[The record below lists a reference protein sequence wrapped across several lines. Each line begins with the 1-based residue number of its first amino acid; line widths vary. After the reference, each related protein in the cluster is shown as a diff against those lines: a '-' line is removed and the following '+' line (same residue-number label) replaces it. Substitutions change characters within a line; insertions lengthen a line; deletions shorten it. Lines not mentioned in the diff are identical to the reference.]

1 MVFPYFRLL
10 NQSPKFM
17 KVDFIHKIQHIGIPA
32 HDLEVSIPFYER
44 LGFENVME
52 SPFEFDGG
60 YGTCVMMK
68 NHEVIVEL
76 YQMPE
81 KQLTEIKQRKNGRI
95 DHFAIDASD
104 VDIAY
109 DTLKKAGFEM
119 LESTPTFLPFWKNG
133 TRFFNVKGPSGETI
147 EFNQIL

>member
-1 MVFPYFRLL
+1 
-10 NQSPKFM
+10 M
-17 KVDFIHKIQHIGIPA
+17 KIDFIHRIQHIGIPA

-60 YGTCVMMK
+60 FGTCVMMK

-81 KQLTEIKQRKNGRI
+81 KQLAEIKKRTNGHV
-95 DHFAIDASD
+95 DHFAIDVTD
-104 VDIAY
+104 VDHAFE
-109 DTLKKAGFEM
+109 TLKKAGFEI
-119 LESTPTFLPFWKNG
+119 LEETPTFLQFWKKG
-133 TRFFNVKGPSGETI
+133 TRFFNVKGPSGEII

>member
-1 MVFPYFRLL
+1 
-10 NQSPKFM
+10 M
-17 KVDFIHKIQHIGIPA
+17 KIDFIHRIQHIGIPA

-60 YGTCVMMK
+60 FGTCVMMK

-81 KQLTEIKQRKNGRI
+81 KQLTEIKQRSNGHV
-95 DHFAIDASD
+95 DHFAIDVPD
-104 VDIAY
+104 VDHAFE
-109 DTLKKAGFEM
+109 TLKKAGFEI
-119 LESTPTFLPFWKNG
+119 LESTPTFLQFWKNG
-133 TRFFNVKGPSGETI
+133 TRFFNVKGPSGEII

>member
-1 MVFPYFRLL
+1 MSYFAS
-10 NQSPKFM
+10 NPKTM
-17 KVDFIHKIQHIGIPA
+17 KIDFIHKIQHIGIPV
-32 HDLEVSIPFYER
+32 HNLEISIPFYER

-68 NHEVIVEL
+68 NNEVIVEL

-81 KQLTEIKQRKNGRI
+81 KQLAEIKQRKVGHI
-95 DHFAIDASD
+95 DHFAIDVKD
-104 VDIAY
+104 VDYAFEA
-109 DTLKKAGFEM
+109 LKQAGFEI
-119 LESTPTFLPFWKNG
+119 LEKEPTLLAFWKNG
-133 TRFFNVKGPSGETI
+133 TRFFNVKGPNGEII

>member
-1 MVFPYFRLL
+1 
-10 NQSPKFM
+10 M
-17 KVDFIHKIQHIGIPA
+17 KVDFIHRIQHIGIPA

-60 YGTCVMMK
+60 FGTCVMMK

-81 KQLTEIKQRKNGRI
+81 NQLAEIKKRTNGHV
-95 DHFAIDASD
+95 DHFAIDVTD
-104 VDIAY
+104 VDHAY
-109 DTLKKAGFEM
+109 ETLKKAGFEI
-119 LESTPTFLPFWKNG
+119 LEETPTFLQFWKNG
-133 TRFFNVKGPSGETI
+133 TRFFNVKGPSGEII

>member
-1 MVFPYFRLL
+1 
-10 NQSPKFM
+10 M
-17 KVDFIHKIQHIGIPA
+17 KIDFIHRIQHIGIPA

-60 YGTCVMMK
+60 FGTCVMMK

-81 KQLTEIKQRKNGRI
+81 KQLSEIKARSNGHV
-95 DHFAIDASD
+95 DHFAIDVAD
-104 VDIAY
+104 VDHAFE
-109 DTLKKAGFEM
+109 TLKKAGFEI
-119 LESTPTFLPFWKNG
+119 LESTPTFLQFWKNG
-133 TRFFNVKGPSGETI
+133 TRFFNVKGPSGEII

>member
-1 MVFPYFRLL
+1 
-10 NQSPKFM
+10 M

-32 HDLEVSIPFYER
+32 HDLEISIPFYER

-81 KQLTEIKQRKNGRI
+81 KQLAEIKQRKNGHV
-95 DHFAIDASD
+95 DHFAIDVSD
-104 VDIAY
+104 VDVAFDI
-109 DTLKKAGFEM
+109 LKKAGFEI
-119 LESTPTFLPFWKNG
+119 LELTPTFLPFWKNG

>member
-1 MVFPYFRLL
+1 
-10 NQSPKFM
+10 M
-17 KVDFIHKIQHIGIPA
+17 KIDFIKKIQHIGIPA
-32 HDLEVSIPFYER
+32 HNLEISIPFYER
-44 LGFENVME
+44 LGFENIME

-68 NHEVIVEL
+68 NHEVIIEL
-76 YQMPE
+76 YQMPD
-81 KQLTEIKQRKNGRI
+81 KQLAEIKQRENGHV
-95 DHFAIDASD
+95 DHFAIDVSD
-104 VDIAY
+104 VDVAF
-109 DTLKKAGFEM
+109 DTLKKAGFEI